1 MKAPGVCKSLKT
13 LGPGTS
19 KAIVQ
24 LLTLTLMHSIKKV
37 PCRLSHRPRFH
48 LQKKVLNLNGKT
60 SGTENERRGLQTF
73 SVRSDADL
81 LRVVCGRTS
90 RARP

>member
-24 LLTLTLMHSIKKV
+24 LLTLTLMQSIKKV
-37 PCRLSHRPRFH
+37 PCHLSHRPRFH
-48 LQKKVLNLNGKT
+48 LQNLNGKT
-60 SGTENERRGLQTF
+60 SGKENERRGLQTF
-73 SVRSDADL
+73 SVRSDADQ
-81 LRVVCGRTS
+81 LRAVCGHTS